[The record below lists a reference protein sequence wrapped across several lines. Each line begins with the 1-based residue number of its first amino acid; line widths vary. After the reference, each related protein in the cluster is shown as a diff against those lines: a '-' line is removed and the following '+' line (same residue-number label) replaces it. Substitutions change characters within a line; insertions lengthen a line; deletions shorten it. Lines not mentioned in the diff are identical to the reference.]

1 MLDAATKAQLKS
13 YLERATQPIEIVAS
27 LDDGK
32 ASGELQA
39 LLKDIAESSP
49 LVRVTES
56 RDDNHRKPSFSVN
69 RPSENH
75 GPRFAGLPMGH
86 EFTSLVLALLQVGGY
101 PPKVEKEVLEQIRAL
116 DGDFDFEIYI
126 SLTCHNCPD
135 VVQALNLMAV

>member
-56 RDDNHRKPSFSVN
+56 RDDNHRKPSF
-69 RPSENH
+69 
-75 GPRFAGLPMGH
+75 
-86 EFTSLVLALLQVGGY
+86 
-101 PPKVEKEVLEQIRAL
+101 
-116 DGDFDFEIYI
+116 
-126 SLTCHNCPD
+126 
-135 VVQALNLMAV
+135 